1 MYLQTRGI
9 FLYTNG
15 DKEMRHAPENMCVLK
30 TSLSARQY
38 HKGHWQGQVKY
49 TEEETDKVE
58 FYNSDVETPALPMGG
73 NIKPSPQTTWSR
85 HQPFY

>member
-15 DKEMRHAPENMCVLK
+15 DKEMRHAPENMCVHK
-30 TSLSARQY
+30 TSLGTRQY

-58 FYNSDVETPALPMGG
+58 FYNKIQKS
-73 NIKPSPQTTWSR
+73 
-85 HQPFY
+85 